1 MIQATVD
8 RLGDLV
14 PPERTMVL
22 TNQALV
28 DAVRK
33 QLPQLPSQSVIGEPC
48 KRDTAPCVGLAS
60 LLAQARDGDATL
72 VVLPADHVIGDEA
85 AFRRGIEHAARLVE
99 QSPGRLVTFG
109 IAPTYPATTFGY
121 IERGDSLGGD
131 QPIPTFVVRQ
141 FREKPPLEVA
151 KEYVAA
157 GRYYWNA
164 GIFVWKAA
172 TIARALS
179 EFEPEMYRHLAAIAA
194 NAPKRGASSAAA
206 SGGNAFQKAL
216 EREFAAIKGK
226 SIDYAVLERYRDVAV
241 VEAPFPWD
249 DVGNWRSL
257 ARLWGTDVDGNTI
270 IGKHLGIGTR
280 GTIVSG
286 DDEHLIVTV
295 GIEDCIVV
303 HTPDAT
309 LVASKRD
316 EEQLRQVVDM
326 IREKGWEEYL

>member
-8 RLGDLV
+8 RLEGLI

-22 TNQALV
+22 TNEALV
-28 DAVRK
+28 EAVRR
-33 QLPQLPSQSVIGEPC
+33 QLPQLPPQSVIGEPC

-60 LLAQARDGDATL
+60 LLAQSRDGDATL
-72 VVLPADHVIGDEA
+72 VVLPADHVISDEA

-131 QPIPTFVVRQ
+131 QPIPTFAVRQ
-141 FREKPPLEVA
+141 FREKPPVEVA
-151 KEYVAA
+151 KEYIAA

-172 TIARALS
+172 TIARALA
-179 EFEPEMYRHLAAIAA
+179 EFEPDMYRHLETIAA
-194 NAPKRGASSAAA
+194 SVPKGALSAPTA
-206 SGGNAFQKAL
+206 SGGAFQQAL
-216 EREFAAIKGK
+216 QHEFAAIKGK

-257 ARLWGTDVDGNTI
+257 ARLRGTDAHGNTI
-270 IGKHLGIGTR
+270 VGKHLGIGTR
-280 GTIVSG
+280 DTIVSG

-295 GIEDCIVV
+295 GLSDCIVV

>member
-8 RLGDLV
+8 RLEGLV

-22 TNQALV
+22 TNEALV
-28 DAVRK
+28 EAVRR
-33 QLPQLPSQSVIGEPC
+33 QLPQLPPQSVIGEPC

-60 LLAQARDGDATL
+60 LLAQSRDGDATL
-72 VVLPADHVIGDEA
+72 VVLPADHVISDEA
-85 AFRRGIEHAARLVE
+85 AFRSAVEHAARLVE
-99 QSPGRLVTFG
+99 QNPARLVTFG
-109 IAPTYPATTFGY
+109 VAPTYPATTFGY
-121 IERGDSLGGD
+121 IERGDSLAGD
-131 QPIPTFVVRQ
+131 QPIPTFAVRQ

-151 KEYVAA
+151 KEYIAA

-172 TIARALS
+172 TIARALA
-179 EFEPEMYRHLAAIAA
+179 EFEPDMYRHLETIAA
-194 NAPKRGASSAAA
+194 SVPKGENSASEA
-206 SGGNAFQKAL
+206 SGGAFQQAL
-216 EREFAAIKGK
+216 QHEFAAIKGK

-257 ARLWGTDVDGNTI
+257 ARLRGTDAHGNTI
-270 IGKHLGIGTR
+270 VGKHLGIGTR
-280 GTIVSG
+280 DTIVSG

-295 GIEDCIVV
+295 GLSDCIVV

-316 EEQLRQVVDM
+316 EEQLRQVVEM
-326 IREKGWEEYL
+326 IRERGWDEFL